1 MSETMDK
8 TAISRAN
15 STVAVNPLKYKSIK
29 CDKCGNEVF
38 VHGYVFKK
46 IPGLE
51 IGKGLED
58 QIVPIDVFYCSKCGE
73 LMPEYKDATDGAHED
88 TKEIE
93 NKKSNTKLI
102 L

>member
-73 LMPEYKDATDGAHED
+73 LMPEYKSATEDNDD
-88 TKEIE
+88 TKQIE
-93 NKKSNTKLI
+93 NKKSNNTKLI

>member
-1 MSETMDK
+1 MSEVMDK

-73 LMPEYKDATDGAHED
+73 LMPEYKDATDEAED
-88 TKEIE
+88 TKQIE
-93 NKKSNTKLI
+93 DKKSNTKLI